1 MRILYFYF
9 VYTLYVLV
17 LKCKL
22 NMHSLFKYVNS
33 VHFVVRL
40 CKLECLIGFYG
51 ISFQSIMD
59 QTYSIGKH

>member
-17 LKCKL
+17 LNCKL

-40 CKLECLIGFYG
+40 YKMECLIAFRG
-51 ISFQSIMD
+51 ISLQSIRN
-59 QTYSIGKH
+59 QTYNIGEH